1 MATVVVKQHQ
11 EDINKYTFTG
21 VLSSKK
27 ENEKILTANLRTTT
41 ITNGNSHTN
50 YPKLVVFDK
59 QCRAK
64 VNAIPVGCRV
74 EATGFIHSVKP
85 KKDENG
91 RIIVEENLP
100 LQSFTL
106 TDIKPVERNTP
117 MSNNIEILGTVD
129 EAFVTKSALINIYV
143 IAWVKDNNGKRYMK
157 RIRTE
162 IFPKKAQKGED
173 AIDYIQFM
181 VPGARVHIKGHC
193 STAGPKIT
201 INEEKRI
208 NEAIEIPREFVIV
221 DEIEK
226 A

>member
-1 MATVVVKQHQ
+1 
-11 EDINKYTFTG
+11 
-21 VLSSKK
+21 
-27 ENEKILTANLRTTT
+27 
-41 ITNGNSHTN
+41 
-50 YPKLVVFDK
+50 
-59 QCRAK
+59 
-64 VNAIPVGCRV
+64 
-74 EATGFIHSVKP
+74 
-85 KKDENG
+85 
-91 RIIVEENLP
+91 
-100 LQSFTL
+100 
-106 TDIKPVERNTP
+106 
-117 MSNNIEILGTVD
+117 MSNSIEILGTVD

-143 IAWVKDNNGKRYMK
+143 IAWIKDHNGKRYMK

-162 IFPKKAQKGED
+162 IFPKKPQKGEE

-201 INEEKRI
+201 ISEDKRI

>member
-1 MATVVVKQHQ
+1 MDAVDVKQYQ

-27 ENEKILTANLRTTT
+27 ENKKILTANMRTTT
-41 ITNGNSHTN
+41 ITNGNPHTN
-50 YPKLVVFDK
+50 YPKLVAYDEL
-59 QCRAK
+59 CRAK

-85 KKDENG
+85 KRDENG
-91 RIIVEENLP
+91 KKIIDENIP
-100 LQSFTL
+100 PQSFTL
-106 TDIKPVERNTP
+106 TDIKPVEHNTP
-117 MSNNIEILGTVD
+117 MSNSIEILGTVD

-143 IAWVKDNNGKRYMK
+143 IAWIKDYDGKRYMK

-162 IFPKKAQKGED
+162 IFPKKHQKGED

-181 VPGARVHIKGHC
+181 VPGTRVHIKGHC

-201 INEEKRI
+201 ISEDQRI

-221 DEIEK
+221 DEIKK